1 MPRAIWKGAI
11 SFGLVHIPV
20 ELYPAESQKGLDL
33 DMLDKRDFA
42 PVGYKRYNKE
52 TGKDI
57 DWNDIVKGYEY
68 EKGQYVVL
76 SDEDLKRANVEA
88 TQTIDIVN
96 FVDTEE
102 VPPIYFEQPYYLAP
116 TKGGDKV
123 YVLLRETLRK
133 AGKIGIAQVV
143 IRTKQRLAA
152 LMPIDNAIVLNL
164 LRYGDEI
171 RPLKDITLPDATSK
185 KAAVS
190 DKEIKMAMSLLEDM
204 TEPWDPMAYHDTYR
218 EDVMALVEKKIKAN
232 QTKTVTQP
240 EKDEERQPA
249 ASNVVDLME
258 LLRKSIN
265 TKKTGGKAQAAE
277 EDEEVDDK
285 PRKKAEVKPVARK
298 SATKS
303 TAEKKPAKKTPAKQA
318 TPASRKPPAKTTEK
332 IRARA

>member
-33 DMLDKRDFA
+33 DMLDRRDFS

-102 VPPIYFEQPYYLAP
+102 VPPIYFDQPYYLAP

-152 LMPIDNAIVLNL
+152 LMPMENAIVLNL

-171 RPLKDITLPDATSK
+171 RPLQDINLPDATSK

-204 TEPWDPMAYHDTYR
+204 TEPWNPTAYHDTYR

-240 EKDEERQPA
+240 DKDEERQPA

-265 TKKTGGKAQAAE
+265 TKKTDNAE
-277 EDEEVDDK
+277 ADDEEDDK
-285 PRKKAEVKPVARK
+285 PRKKADVKAVGRK
-298 SATKS
+298 PADKKTS
-303 TAEKKPAKKTPAKQA
+303 KKPATKA
-318 TPASRKPPAKTTEK
+318 TPASRKPPGKTAEK